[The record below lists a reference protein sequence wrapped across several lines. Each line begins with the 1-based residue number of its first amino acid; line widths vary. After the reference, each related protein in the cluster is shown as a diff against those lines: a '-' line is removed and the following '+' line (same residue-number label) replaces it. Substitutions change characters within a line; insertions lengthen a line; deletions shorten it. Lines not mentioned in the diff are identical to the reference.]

1 MSTHRFP
8 APSTSAHAAGTR
20 SARSGTSR
28 SARRARRTLPA
39 LVATSALILTACGS
53 GGTDTE
59 ARDGGSPPITVEN
72 CGAEVTFEEEPQ
84 RLVLLKSAPV
94 AALHAL
100 GVLDRAVA
108 RAGAFPGAY
117 YDEETN
123 AEIAEIPA
131 LAGDT
136 DASGHLQIS
145 KDVVVAQEPDVVFGE
160 VENLPRQS
168 LADLGIPLLEEPLL
182 CATHPDTEPDFDS
195 VYAQVELYGKVFR
208 EEERAAEVVAELKE
222 RVEAATADVAPDATE
237 SRTAAVLYPTAGGGT
252 TYAYG
257 APSMPQAQLN
267 AAGYTNVFGDQQER
281 VFEITAEQL
290 LGADPD
296 IIILLYPEGD
306 TQAIEDALHAL
317 PGSEDL
323 QAVRDDKVMTQL
335 FNFSEPATPLSV
347 DGLEQ
352 IMERFGS

>member
-1 MSTHRFP
+1 MSTHRS
-8 APSTSAHAAGTR
+8 PSP
-20 SARSGTSR
+20 

-39 LVATSALILTACGS
+39 LVAASALVLTACGS
-53 GGTDTE
+53 GDTDTE
-59 ARDGGSPPITVEN
+59 AHDGDSAPVTVEN
-72 CGAEVTFEEEPQ
+72 CGATVSFDQEPE

-108 RAGAFPGAY
+108 RAGAFPETY
-117 YDEETN
+117 YDNETN
-123 AEIAEIPA
+123 AEIAEIPS

-145 KDVVVAQEPDVVFGE
+145 KDVVIAQAPDVVFGE

-182 CATHPDTEPDFDS
+182 CAANPDTEPDFDS

-208 EEERAAEVVAELKE
+208 VEERAAEVVAELQE
-222 RVEAATADVAPDATE
+222 RVEAATADVDPDAAE
-237 SRTAAVLYPTAGGGT
+237 SRTAAVLYPTVGGGT

-257 APSMPQAQLN
+257 APSMPQAQLT
-267 AAGYTNVFGDQQER
+267 AAGYTNVFGDQQDR

-296 IIILLYPEGD
+296 VIVLLYADGEP
-306 TQAIEDALHAL
+306 QAIEDALHTL
-317 PGSEDL
+317 PGAEDL
-323 QAVRDDKVMTQL
+323 QAVQDDKVMTQL

-352 IMERFGS
+352 FIERFGS